1 MIFLKVV
8 SMIYSYLIFYNVGL
22 LLSLSISIVYKKS
35 KLKPYEKS
43 KEIRINKN
51 ITTYELSELIG
62 IPQST
67 ISKIENSKRKIKIES
82 LQKLAN
88 TFHVSINIFLIMRIL

>member
-1 MIFLKVV
+1 
-8 SMIYSYLIFYNVGL
+8 MIYSYLIFYNFGL
-22 LLSLSISIVYKKS
+22 LLSLSISIAYKES

-88 TFHVSINIFLIMRIL
+88 TFHVSINVFLIMRIL

>member
-1 MIFLKVV
+1 M
-8 SMIYSYLIFYNVGL
+8 
-22 LLSLSISIVYKKS
+22 
-35 KLKPYEKS
+35 KPYEKS

-67 ISKIENSKRKIKIES
+67 ISKIENSKREIKIGS

-88 TFHVSINIFLIMRIL
+88 TFHVSINVSLMMRIL

>member
-1 MIFLKVV
+1 MR
-8 SMIYSYLIFYNVGL
+8 
-22 LLSLSISIVYKKS
+22 
-35 KLKPYEKS
+35 PYEKS

-51 ITTYELSELIG
+51 IPTYELSELTG

-67 ISKIENSKRKIKIES
+67 ISKIENSKRKIETES

-88 TFHVSINIFLIMRIL
+88 TLHVSINDFLIMRIL